1 MVALPKSTN
10 KDHMRDNT
18 ALDFTISEEDMRT
31 LNELPLIENY
41 GDDHDMP
48 VFRSQYKEN

>member
-10 KDHMRDNT
+10 KDHIKDNSK
-18 ALDFTISEEDMRT
+18 LDFTISDEEMAV
-31 LNELPLIENY
+31 LNELPMIEHY

-48 VFRSQYKEN
+48 VFKTFYEEN